1 MLRLRRLPALASV
14 LAVACAT
21 LAVSTPAL
29 GATSTVLSKTFSAAE
44 TTAAKS
50 FWTPSRVSATK
61 NASLIPLTGAT
72 TLAAPS
78 GSGPASPTAVPG
90 PTVGSVPVVLGALF
104 QPGYPYDP
112 YYAPIKSTGR
122 LDFTYP
128 DGTPSYCSAS
138 AVRSETRNDV
148 LTAAHCLYSVPGSSN
163 SKHGAGWHSNLRF
176 TPGYKNGAAPWGRW
190 YVSRTVVNSWWAIS
204 GANDLDVGLLSM
216 HGRNG
221 QSLYSVTGGPAIVT
235 NLPYDQDI
243 MLLGYS
249 WNYWGGGRLAYCSG
263 AMHPRSVELPAKVR
277 LFLEAWSCSLTSGM
291 SGGPVWLYGGYGSNP
306 WTGAGG
312 LVNGVQS
319 AYIPG
324 TSPTTVTSAYFGN
337 DVQALFNSVRNI

>member
-1 MLRLRRLPALASV
+1 MFRLRRLPALASV

-21 LAVSTPAL
+21 LAAAAPAL
-29 GATSTVLSKTFSAAE
+29 GATSAVVSKTFSAAE
-44 TTAAKS
+44 TAAAKA
-50 FWTPSRVSATK
+50 FWTPSRVSAAT
-61 NASLIPLTGAT
+61 NATLIPLTGAT
-72 TLAAPS
+72 TLAATPDS
-78 GSGPASPTAVPG
+78 GLASPTAVPG
-90 PTVGSVPVVLGALF
+90 PSVGLVPVVLGALF

-128 DGTPSYCSAS
+128 DGTASYCSAS

-148 LTAAHCLYSVPGSSN
+148 LTAAHCLCSVPGSN
-163 SKHGAGWHSNLRF
+163 TKHGAGWHSNVRF
-176 TPGYKNGAAPWGRW
+176 TPGYKNGTAPWGTW
-190 YVSRTVVNSWWAIS
+190 YVYR
-204 GANDLDVGLLSM
+204 
-216 HGRNG
+216 
-221 QSLYSVTGGPAIVT
+221 
-235 NLPYDQDI
+235 
-243 MLLGYS
+243 
-249 WNYWGGGRLAYCSG
+249 
-263 AMHPRSVELPAKVR
+263 
-277 LFLEAWSCSLTSGM
+277 TSGM

-337 DVQALFNSVRNI
+337 DVQALCNSVRYI